1 MAAEAVAPATP
12 AAHED
17 PRRSLQIKRM
27 GLWLFF
33 ISDSLLFALLA
44 LTRFYLVGT
53 ETPDELSQVLGL
65 GITSILLL
73 SSLTAFRAETAIAH
87 GNVAHAKLML
97 LATIA
102 LGIVFVGGVT
112 VEWSIAEFTPSD
124 GYGTVFFTMTG
135 MHLTHVVS
143 GIVILG
149 MAYLLLR
156 RGRFSADNH
165 WGLAAVVL
173 YWHFV
178 DVVWVFFYPTLY
190 LIN

>member
-1 MAAEAVAPATP
+1 MAAEAVAPAAP

-17 PRRSLQIKRM
+17 RARSLQMRRM

-33 ISDSLLFALLA
+33 ISDGLLFALLA
-44 LTRFYLVGT
+44 TARFYLVGT
-53 ETPDELSQVLGL
+53 ETPDELSQTLGV

-73 SSLTAFRAETAIAH
+73 SSLAAFRAETAIAH
-87 GNVAHAKLML
+87 GNIAQAKLML

-102 LGIVFVGGVT
+102 LGVVFVGGVA

-124 GYGTVFFTMTG
+124 GYGTAFFSMTG
-135 MHLTHVVS
+135 MHVTHVVS
-143 GIVILG
+143 GIVIL
-149 MAYLLLR
+149 ALTYELLR
-156 RGRFSADNH
+156 RGRFTMDNH

-178 DVVWVFFYPTLY
+178 DVVWVFFYPVLY
-190 LIN
+190 LVN

>member
-1 MAAEAVAPATP
+1 MAAEAIASAAP

-17 PRRSLQIKRM
+17 RVRSLQIKRM

-53 ETPDELSQVLGL
+53 ETPEELSQVLGL
-65 GITSILLL
+65 GVTSILLL

-87 GNVAHAKLML
+87 GNIAHAKRML

-102 LGIVFVGGVT
+102 LGIIFVGGVT
-112 VEWSIAEFTPSD
+112 IEWSIAGFTLSE
-124 GYGTVFFTMTG
+124 GYGTAFFTMTG
-135 MHLTHVVS
+135 MHVTHVVS
-143 GIVILG
+143 GIVMLG
-149 MAYLLLR
+149 LAYVLLR
-156 RGRFSADNH
+156 RGRFSMDNH

-190 LIN
+190 LVN

>member
-1 MAAEAVAPATP
+1 MAAQAVAS

-33 ISDSLLFALLA
+33 ISDGLLFALLA
-44 LTRFYLVGT
+44 TSRFYLVGT
-53 ETPDELSQVLGL
+53 HTPDELSQVLGL

-97 LATIA
+97 LATIG
-102 LGIVFVGGVT
+102 LGVIFAGGVAI
-112 VEWSIAEFTPSD
+112 EWSIAEFTPSE
-124 GYGTVFFTMTG
+124 GFGTAFFSMTG
-135 MHLTHVVS
+135 MHVTHVVS

-156 RGRFSADNH
+156 RGRFTADNH